1 MLIESHHSAFHT
13 MPLLLL
19 SILILVSHCCLGIE
33 ISTQEKQ
40 IINDFELFIDS
51 NNQYD
56 PESALRAPPDKW
68 LKKQQNSI
76 NLGYTQSTVWVR
88 LTLQNS
94 TKQPIQRLLDIN
106 YPLLDYVNLYQVI
119 DGHRVTPI
127 MASGDSLK
135 FSSRNFSHPNFVNAI
150 TVNGES
156 VKTWLIKI
164 QSNAPVQTELIL
176 WSNNGFQKHY
186 RLQSSINFFYLGLI
200 LSCAA
205 FNFLVFIFIREKI
218 YLIYAFY
225 ASSFALLITTQ
236 HAILFEYLYP
246 FSPFLHNW
254 SQVFLA
260 NTTIALTAF
269 FNLMFLKVKPFTWS
283 CNVLGAFITI
293 PVITLLACTILSFQS
308 ALAVTIYTS
317 LIIIPACFFI
327 GIFNVKKN
335 TEGKFYII
343 AWLCLFTGV
352 SIFIAAKLGFIPFNQ
367 ISNSAIQIG
376 SALELLIFA
385 TALARRIHMEKE
397 TRIQAQQLSIQ
408 GNEEISKLHRDIIYK
423 TTHNKVTGLPDR
435 SFLEQW
441 LNLFFKKT
449 PYESTLVLLRL
460 SRLQE
465 IDKTLGRNMSNET
478 LETFGMRLNSEV
490 QAMKNIEIIEMKENF
505 YVATLGTSTH
515 AFLISNPEKGL
526 FSTQLEHLLST
537 INRPLVIDDMEI
549 DPYVH
554 CAYANYPENGD
565 HADELIRHAS
575 IALDSAQKTGRKIVQ
590 YHSNDNPYNE
600 RRLNLMSE
608 LKRAIGQNALSL
620 HYQPLVNTK
629 DGKYIG
635 AEALIRWP
643 HEEHG
648 LLMPDEFIRVAEKTG
663 VIQALSLW
671 VLKTSILQLKEWIKT
686 NPDFLLSVNISAL
699 NLQDNKFIAGVNI
712 ILKENLNLAK
722 NMVLEIT
729 ESQMMTDTHHALK
742 NLWSLSGMGFH
753 IAIDDF
759 GTGYSNLAYLKK
771 LPASELKIDKAFI
784 LNLESDKENQ
794 VLVQTAIQ
802 MAHNLGLKVVAE
814 GVESE
819 HTKDLLEKMGCDIC
833 QGYHF
838 SRPLSAPL
846 FNKLFKENSAM

>member
-1 MLIESHHSAFHT
+1 
-13 MPLLLL
+13 MPLILF

-33 ISTQEKQ
+33 VSTQDKQ
-40 IINDFELFIDS
+40 VIDDFELFIDS

-68 LKKQQNSI
+68 LKSSQSAI
-76 NLGYTQSTVWVR
+76 NLGYTQSTIWVR
-88 LTLQNS
+88 FTLTNS
-94 TKQPIQRLLDIN
+94 SNSPIQRLLDIN
-106 YPLLDYVNLYQVI
+106 YPLLDYVNLY
-119 DGHRVTPI
+119 RVLPSQQTQSL
-127 MASGDSLK
+127 MTSGDSLP
-135 FSSRNFSHPNFVNAI
+135 FTDRNFSHPSFVN
-150 TVNGES
+150 TLTLPGNSQES
-156 VKTWLIKI
+156 FLIKV

-176 WSNNGFQKHY
+176 WSTNGFQKHY

-205 FNFLVFIFIREKI
+205 FNFLVFVFIRENV
-218 YLIYAFY
+218 YLVYALY
-225 ASSFALLITTQ
+225 ASSFAFLVTTQ

-246 FSPFLHNW
+246 FSPYLHNW
-254 SQVFLA
+254 SQIFLA
-260 NTTIALTAF
+260 NTTVALTAF
-269 FNLMFLKVKPFTWS
+269 FNLMYLRLKPLTWS
-283 CNVLGAFITI
+283 YDLLGAFIALPSI
-293 PVITLLACTILSFQS
+293 ILLASTTLDFQT
-308 ALAVTIYTS
+308 ALKLTIYS
-317 LIIIPACFFI
+317 AILVIPACFFI
-327 GIFNVKKN
+327 GVFNVKRN
-335 TEGKFYII
+335 ADGKFFLT
-343 AWLCLFTGV
+343 AWTCLFSSV
-352 SIFIAAKLGFIPFNQ
+352 IIFIGAKLGVIPFNQ
-367 ISNSAIQIG
+367 ITNSAIQIG
-376 SALELLIFA
+376 SALELLVFG
-385 TALARRIHMEKE
+385 TALARRIHVEKE
-397 TRIQAQQLSIQ
+397 SRIQAQQLSLQ
-408 GNEEISKLHRDIIYK
+408 DSKEISKLHRDIIYK
-423 TTHNKVTGLPDR
+423 TTHNPVTGLPDR
-435 SFLEQW
+435 SYLEQW
-441 LNLFFKKT
+441 LNLFFKNT
-449 PYESTLVLLRL
+449 PLESTLVLLRL

-465 IDKTLGRNMSNET
+465 IDKTLGRDISNET
-478 LETFGMRLNSEV
+478 LEAFGMRLNSEV
-490 QAMKNIEIIEMKENF
+490 QAMDNIEIIEMKENF

-515 AFLISNPEKGL
+515 AFLIGRRDDEQ
-526 FSTQLEHLLST
+526 FSLQLKQLMDT
-537 INRPLVIDDMEI
+537 INRPLSIESMEI

-554 CAYANYPENGD
+554 CAYARYPENGD

-575 IALDSAQKTGRKIVQ
+575 IALDRAQKTGKQIVKYQ
-590 YHSNDNPYNE
+590 ATDNPYNE
-600 RRLNLMSE
+600 RRLTLMSE

-620 HYQPLVNTK
+620 HYQPLVNTQ

-648 LLMPDEFIRVAEKTG
+648 LLMPDEFVRIAEKTG

-671 VLKTSILQLKEWIKT
+671 VVKTSITQLKEWVKT

-712 ILKENLNLAK
+712 LLKENLDLAN

-729 ESQMMTDTHHALK
+729 ESQMMTDTQHALK
-742 NLWSLSGMGFH
+742 NLWHLSEMGFH

-794 VLVQTAIQ
+794 MLVQTAIQ

-819 HTKDLLEKMGCDIC
+819 HTKEILEKMGCDIC

-838 SRPLSAPL
+838 SRPLSAQH
-846 FNKLFKENSAM
+846 FNKLFEENSAV